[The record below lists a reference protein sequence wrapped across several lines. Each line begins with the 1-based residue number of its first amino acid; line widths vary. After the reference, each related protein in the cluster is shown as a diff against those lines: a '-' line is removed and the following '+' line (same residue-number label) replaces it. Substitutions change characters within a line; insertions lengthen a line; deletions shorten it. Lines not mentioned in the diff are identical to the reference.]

1 MIAAALNNYGFRY
14 QRPSHRGSPQP
25 DHYRSLKTPS
35 PGPALTVDFRH
46 NALRLRNRRTSRH
59 YNRDLAPRE
68 RYATDYVVTDPGQ
81 NFKMPHIGEMHEARR
96 AKIAAQNPGKK
107 PPAPIQAKTAP
118 TPAAA
123 KTGGVGSSTRP
134 TPSPFSSNGAHRKKR
149 DLFSF
154 PEPG

>member
-1 MIAAALNNYGFRY
+1 MRTAALDNYDSSY
-14 QRPSHRGSPQP
+14 KRPSLRGSPSP
-25 DHYRSLKTPS
+25 NHYGLLKTPS

-46 NALRLRNRRTSRH
+46 NAFRLRNRRTSRH

-68 RYATDYVVTDPGQ
+68 RYAADYVVTDPGQ

-123 KTGGVGSSTRP
+123 KTGGAGSSTRP
-134 TPSPFSSNGAHRKKR
+134 TPSPFSSNGVNQKKR
-149 DLFSF
+149 ELFPW